1 MDTFTNLQQKHSYLR
16 MVTTLIIFTIG
27 TLLIILLASQYVR
40 PINKIVEATVKVSSG
55 QLVPID
61 KSKLSLSP
69 EIEILV
75 ENFNDMVTKLKERI
89 EIEKK
94 LEEME
99 HMYKVGQLS
108 SAIAHEIKNPLNF
121 INLTVNQVKMR
132 LWTHTI
138 INLWQ
143 IY

>member
-1 MDTFTNLQQKHSYLR
+1 MR

-89 EIEKK
+89 EIEKNWK
-94 LEEME
+94 RW
-99 HMYKVGQLS
+99 S
-108 SAIAHEIKNPLNF
+108 ICIKWGSYPL
-121 INLTVNQVKMR
+121 Q
-132 LWTHTI
+132 
-138 INLWQ
+138 
-143 IY
+143 